1 VHETEPEVTCRE
13 FVELATDY
21 LDEALPPLTVDLV
34 EEHLVFCD
42 WCRDYLDGFEA
53 TVAAVPAAA
62 HVHDHEERP
71 DGEMLRALLGAFRE
85 TTARGAR

>member
-1 VHETEPEVTCRE
+1 MHEPEVTCRE

-21 LDEALPPLTVDLV
+21 LDEALPPGTLDLV

-42 WCRDYLDGFEA
+42 WCRDYLAAFEA

-62 HVHDHEERP
+62 HTDAEQP
-71 DGEMLRALLGAFRE
+71 DGDMLRALLGVFRE
-85 TTARGAR
+85 STAKGAT